1 MWHPPLPGV
10 LNGLC
15 DWEKQHSLRFNKF
28 FSFLSEAASS
38 KERHFHQ
45 PINASWIFCIATF
58 CLPVRASS
66 SALIKQHFHPVS
78 LICTRGSL
86 HSHFSAILFPWTPL
100 MSPAEAAYS
109 RTWIFHQVL
118 HLHFWERGKGGM
130 NTKLLLYFHFKGYL
144 GCFKGFLC
152 HREIMFFENTL
163 KKMKGRK
170 WLCAERIP
178 PRPTRAVLGSG
189 DFGVLRGLNHPVG
202 FDWCLQAPHLC
213 NYI

>member
-118 HLHFWERGKGGM
+118 HLHFWERGEGKRGSEYKITPLFSLQRLFG
-130 NTKLLLYFHFKGYL
+130 LLQRVPLPQRNHVFWKH
-144 GCFKGFLC
+144 
-152 HREIMFFENTL
+152 L
-163 KKMKGRK
+163 KKNERQKVT
-170 WLCAERIP
+170 LCWKDSSSADS
-178 PRPTRAVLGSG
+178 SG
-189 DFGVLRGLNHPVG
+189 AGQWWFR
-202 FDWCLQAPHLC
+202 CAQRT
-213 NYI
+213 